1 MVFLL
6 FNNKVILYLDI
17 TSITYYEVKI
27 PFAGMCVYNVL
38 NFHAYISMFLLLLCF
53 FFIKMFISWYIKFNF
68 VYNSY
73 YIAEVQHVNNIIFL
87 ECYVLFIM
95 GYKLTEVKLNMS
107 RFGWHTFSTGINR
120 VIIMFVFCDKNIG
133 KIIFSINSFRI

>member
-1 MVFLL
+1 MRVQCTEFSCLH
-6 FNNKVILYLDI
+6 FDVSV
-17 TSITYYEVKI
+17 T
-27 PFAGMCVYNVL
+27 FM
-38 NFHAYISMFLLLLCF
+38 F

-107 RFGWHTFSTGINR
+107 RFG
-120 VIIMFVFCDKNIG
+120 
-133 KIIFSINSFRI
+133 